1 MEDGEFPLV
10 PVVLP
15 RIVDGGLDKC
25 PSVVEQAE
33 CVFIGGPSGVRAQ
46 IEILLTIFLLHAPP
60 LGVVIS
66 VSFSLL
72 DCQCCGQANCRTLTL
87 A

>member
-1 MEDGEFPLV
+1 
-10 PVVLP
+10 
-15 RIVDGGLDKC
+15 
-25 PSVVEQAE
+25 
-33 CVFIGGPSGVRAQ
+33 
-46 IEILLTIFLLHAPP
+46 LTIFLLHAPP